1 MERGIGA
8 RSEIP
13 QEDRHRDRHTD
24 SRMALRDEMI
34 TVRDSTGKKV
44 DTAIVKVPAGNAI
57 YKVLERRSNE
67 HSG

>member
-1 MERGIGA
+1 
-8 RSEIP
+8 
-13 QEDRHRDRHTD
+13 
-24 SRMALRDEMI
+24 MALRREMI

-44 DTAIVKVPAGNAI
+44 DTATVKVPAGNAI